1 MSKCSEQAAA
11 VVVMI
16 QSEQADIH
24 TTAPISSSYNQT
36 LALGGPVKPACLS
49 LGPAVQAHRCCRRLA
64 GRLNVPPL
72 ALKARSF

>member
-16 QSEQADIH
+16 QREQADIH

-36 LALGGPVKPACLS
+36 LALGGPAQLTCLS
-49 LGPAVQAHRCCRRLA
+49 LSPAVHVHIAAVAAQL
-64 GRLNVPPL
+64 VQ
-72 ALKARSF
+72 